1 MGKSKS
7 NYAITGLSGKVGKVF
22 VFRQRGGETIVAT
35 PPSHT
40 KAPSASQKAQQ
51 ERFIRASA
59 YAKNALQ
66 DPSLKEDYTAEA
78 KNLRAPKIAHIDH
91 SGYTGSA
98 TGEKI
103 MIEAGDAFKVVA
115 VKVRIEDHDGT
126 LVEEGSATLVQGK
139 WVYTTTVTNPSLTG
153 DKIIVTATDR
163 PGNNSKK
170 EESL

>member
-35 PPSHT
+35 PPV
-40 KAPSASQKAQQ
+40 
-51 ERFIRASA
+51 RASA

-78 KNLRAPKIAHIDH
+78 KKRRNVSAYNMAMTDYLRAPKIAHIDH

-103 MIEAGDAFKVVA
+103 VIEAGDAFKVVA
-115 VKVRIEDHDGT
+115 VKVRIEDHDAT

>member
-1 MGKSKS
+1 MYFA
-7 NYAITGLSGKVGKVF
+7 NA
-22 VFRQRGGETIVAT
+22 EE
-35 PPSHT
+35 T

-78 KNLRAPKIAHIDH
+78 KKRRNVSAYNMAMTDYLRAPKIAHIDH

-115 VKVRIEDHDGT
+115 VKVRIEDHD
-126 LVEEGSATLVQGK
+126 ATLVQGK

>member
-78 KNLRAPKIAHIDH
+78 KKRRNVSAAHIDH

-103 MIEAGDAFKVVA
+103 MIEAGDAFKIVA
-115 VKVRIEDHDGT
+115 VKVRIEDHDAT

-139 WVYTTTVTNPSLTG
+139 WVYTTTVTNTSLTG

>member
-78 KNLRAPKIAHIDH
+78 KKRRNVSAYNMAMTDYLRAPKIAHIDH
-91 SGYTGSA
+91 S
-98 TGEKI
+98 
-103 MIEAGDAFKVVA
+103 GDAFKVVA
-115 VKVRIEDHDGT
+115 VKVRIEDHDAT